1 MELLKQLRISGLRTE
16 SNNLQ
21 AACFLKRKLLFSTY
35 MIKKFQVYFLNE
47 AIDFM
52 ESLDVKT
59 REKIYYSARKAQV
72 VNDPELFKKLNDL
85 IWEFRTKYNKN
96 YFRLLAFWDKTESDQ
111 TLVLATHGFVK
122 TTRKV
127 PESQIKRAEEIRK
140 KYFEQKK

>member
-1 MELLKQLRISGLRTE
+1 M
-16 SNNLQ
+16 
-21 AACFLKRKLLFSTY
+21 
-35 MIKKFQVYFLNE
+35 
-47 AIDFM
+47 
-52 ESLDVKT
+52 
-59 REKIYYSARKAQV
+59 